1 MDKSQTRITEID
13 KDLIQGLTQK
23 EVEVELPDSGAKRAK
38 LLIVLSKSKDFE
50 KEQTRSRILIKE
62 NDDAREHLQVV
73 IQESSQKTLHRAQ
86 ETKDYQDN
94 LGRENNSLRSKID
107 SQEQTI
113 RDRENTIHEREHT
126 ITSKERN
133 ITEINLKLQDLSEMK
148 TLNERLNKQINDSES
163 RRVDL
168 QREFD

>member
-23 EVEVELPDSGAKRAK
+23 EVEVDHLQNVIIA
-38 LLIVLSKSKDFE
+38 LSTKIHSINDME